1 MQAFRLVE
9 GRYQRA
15 ELTEGR
21 LVIPEIELSL
31 GLWRGSYEDIE
42 HLWLRWMTV
51 SGDLI
56 PLPIEELAAAQQI
69 AKNAERRAQ
78 DAQQRAEKLA
88 ARLRELGIDPEQ
100 L

>member
-15 ELTEGR
+15 ELTERR

-56 PLPIEELAAAQQI
+56 PLPTEELAA
-69 AKNAERRAQ
+69 
-78 DAQQRAEKLA
+78 AQQRAEKLA